1 MATVTLTPEEEG
13 WVKAAAAAAGGINLT
28 AIPLN
33 NESMLDKVYTALDI
47 TEISPQ
53 SRLCALIGKLQTQQ
67 QQQQANEAN
76 GENIF
81 QRHKRAMATVTLTPE
96 EEGWVKAAADAD
108 EGKGFPLEAVDLD
121 DMQEVYD
128 ALKVTGLAKLRLRA
142 LIGKLQTQ
150 QQQQA
155 NEANGENIFRFR
167 SFVSC

>member
-13 WVKAAAAAAGGINLT
+13 WVKAAAAAGGINLT

-47 TEISPQ
+47 TEIGPQ
-53 SRLCALIGKLQTQQ
+53 SRLC
-67 QQQQANEAN
+67 
-76 GENIF
+76 
-81 QRHKRAMATVTLTPE
+81 
-96 EEGWVKAAADAD
+96 
-108 EGKGFPLEAVDLD
+108 
-121 DMQEVYD
+121 
-128 ALKVTGLAKLRLRA
+128 A